1 MTILTAA
8 AADPGSLALN
18 WQSIC
23 MRLLCAMIVG
33 MVIGTEREYTHRPAG
48 MRTHILVALG
58 ACAVMITGQLIFAQY
73 SQFGSTPDPARLAA
87 QVITGVGFLG
97 AGTIMREGA
106 NVKGLTTA
114 ASLWSVACLGI
125 AAGGGYYTVA
135 LVGMVFILIT
145 LTFLELI
152 QNLLVKPKLA
162 RNYSLDADDA
172 AAALQALG
180 KRSGRKIAVLGDML
194 ELGVCT
200 QAEHYRVGRFAAE
213 NADVVLA
220 YGPNAERT
228 ISGAITGG
236 MDPRKAT
243 AYTDAGGLVLRL
255 KNIVKEGDVVL
266 FKGGRSVHMERV
278 LESFLK

>member
-180 KRSGRKIAVLGDML
+180 KIADKHR
-194 ELGVCT
+194 
-200 QAEHYRVGRFAAE
+200 AE
-213 NADVVLA
+213 
-220 YGPNAERT
+220 
-228 ISGAITGG
+228 ISGLRAEALSAGCRITFRAQFARGKKWPEKFFGALASEESIRVVAIQEE
-236 MDPRKAT
+236 A
-243 AYTDAGGLVLRL
+243 AALR
-255 KNIVKEGDVVL
+255 
-266 FKGGRSVHMERV
+266 
-278 LESFLK
+278 